1 MRTLFMEL
9 RDLVLRD
16 VAKEGYIEALQI
28 SKAVKISRSTL
39 NVLFRKKNIASHY
52 NIRKISLVI
61 KRPIREYEECE
72 FTLI

>member
-1 MRTLFMEL
+1 MEL

-16 VAKEGYIEALQI
+16 MAKEGYIEALQI

-39 NVLFRKKNIASHY
+39 DVLFRKNIASHY
-52 NIRKISLVI
+52 TIRKISLVT

>member
-1 MRTLFMEL
+1 MVYKKIIRKMRTLFMEL

-39 NVLFRKKNIASHY
+39 NILFRKKYS
-52 NIRKISLVI
+52 ISL
-61 KRPIREYEECE
+61 YY
-72 FTLI
+72 